1 MRALLLALGLA
12 LPVAAQDVTEVI
24 PLRHRP
30 AAELVPVL
38 QSMIGRDGVVASLD
52 TRLVVRATP
61 EAMARIKALLP
72 ELDLPLRSVWIT
84 VRQAGRRQEGSA
96 AGGVTVQGGS
106 GTWTTRDGGTTT
118 TTTRRTTA
126 TGAFSAGSTSGSDE
140 ATQRLRAVEG
150 QPAYIGLGQAQ
161 AVPQVVVGPGGV
173 ATGAAYVEAATG
185 FWVLPRLSGQLV
197 TLELATSQ
205 DAFTAA
211 GLERRGVEA
220 TVSGRLGEWIQV
232 GSHDLQGRE
241 RQGGA
246 SVGGRAV
253 VAGEQASWAE
263 SWSVSLRVEE
273 VPGP

>member
-1 MRALLLALGLA
+1 MRPLLLALALA
-12 LPVAAQDVTEVI
+12 FPAAAQDLAEVI

-61 EAMARIKALLP
+61 EAMARVKALLP

-84 VRQAGRRQEGSA
+84 VRQAGQRQESSA

-106 GTWTTRDGGTTT
+106 GTWTTRDGRTTT

-126 TGAFSAGSTSGSDE
+126 TGALSAGSASGSDE

-161 AVPQVVVGPGGV
+161 AVPQAVVGPGGV
-173 ATGAAYVEAATG
+173 ATGMAYVEAATG

-232 GSHDLQGRE
+232 GSHALQARD

-253 VAGEQASWAE
+253 VAGEQASRTE

-273 VPGP
+273 IPGP